1 VSGQEDPPTVERRFT
16 TRAVVALA
24 SILVVVGLTF
34 GWLLSRNPG
43 PVERMCTADA
53 LISHDG
59 HSYSRDPTRGCRW
72 VDENGR
78 LKKEQ

>member
-1 VSGQEDPPTVERRFT
+1 
-16 TRAVVALA
+16 
-24 SILVVVGLTF
+24 
-34 GWLLSRNPG
+34 LLSRNPG

-78 LKKEQ
+78 LKKEP